1 MGNDDRQM
9 IKLPLKIAY
18 NIILILIII
27 FTILLL
33 IVYIKD
39 RNFHVNNIKTP
50 GNRLKLYIC
59 YFNLFF
65 CCIVIIDDILRLI
78 PESLGVDESE
88 EKDKANYVCVFQ
100 AVTSGFF
107 DKLLLSNMTIYSIIT
122 SLGVFFSEFY
132 KNHLKKIFLITISI
146 GFLMSLALT
155 IAYETEGIAYKD
167 IVCSF
172 HTTTTLRRV
181 TENIFTF
188 LLFMINL
195 ICLVPLNIRLYNLKK
210 QYEFEKKEEQLK
222 KSTHFLTRY
231 LLDLLINIIAFTYI
245 FLSVNKV
252 FARGSYKDI
261 LYIVI
266 CLSVEL
272 FFTLNSTLY
281 KAFVRL
287 ITCNKYYK
295 ESNNESNQDKDK
307 DKDQDQDLEQGEYKQ
322 IDDREENLEQG
333 ETKNAIT
340 KELETTQNEEESGK
354 E

>member
-1 MGNDDRQM
+1 
-9 IKLPLKIAY
+9 
-18 NIILILIII
+18 
-27 FTILLL
+27 
-33 IVYIKD
+33 
-39 RNFHVNNIKTP
+39 
-50 GNRLKLYIC
+50 
-59 YFNLFF
+59 
-65 CCIVIIDDILRLI
+65 
-78 PESLGVDESE
+78 
-88 EKDKANYVCVFQ
+88 
-100 AVTSGFF
+100 
-107 DKLLLSNMTIYSIIT
+107 
-122 SLGVFFSEFY
+122 
-132 KNHLKKIFLITISI
+132 
-146 GFLMSLALT
+146 
-155 IAYETEGIAYKD
+155 
-167 IVCSF
+167 
-172 HTTTTLRRV
+172 
-181 TENIFTF
+181 
-188 LLFMINL
+188 MINL

>member
-1 MGNDDRQM
+1 MGNDDRNIIQ
-9 IKLPLKIAY
+9 LPLKITY
-18 NIILILIII
+18 YIILILIII

-33 IVYIKD
+33 IVYIRDKD
-39 RNFHVNNIKTP
+39 FHVNNINTP

-59 YFNLFF
+59 YFNIFF
-65 CCIVIIDDILRLI
+65 CSIVIIEDVLRLI
-78 PESLGVDESE
+78 PEYFGVDESDE
-88 EKDKANYVCVFQ
+88 ENKANYVCIFQ

-132 KNHLKKIFLITISI
+132 KNHLKNIFIITISI

-172 HTTTTLRRV
+172 HTTTSLRRI
-181 TENIFTF
+181 TENIFTS
-188 LLFMINL
+188 LLFIINL

-210 QYEFEKKEEQLK
+210 QYEFEGKEEQLK
-222 KSTHFLTRY
+222 KSIHFLRRY
-231 LLDLLINIIAFTYI
+231 LFDLLINIIAFTYI
-245 FLSVNKV
+245 LLSVNKV

-266 CLSVEL
+266 CLTVEL
-272 FFTLNSTLY
+272 FFTLNWTLY
-281 KAFVRL
+281 KAFIRL

-295 ESNNESNQDKDK
+295 ESNNESNQDKG
-307 DKDQDQDLEQGEYKQ
+307 QDSEQGQYRQ
-322 IDDREENLEQG
+322 IDENEENLQQD
-333 ETKNAIT
+333 ETKNVFT
-340 KELETTQNEEESGK
+340 KELETAQNEEQSGK
-354 E
+354 D